1 MQDKAARDNE
11 SLQYCCTCSFL
22 EIYNEHIR
30 DLLDSSKQNLQVR
43 SRLKLEKQLIHHRCW
58 RESVVK
64 TSRTRLTE
72 VLDEQIREDA
82 KRGQYVEDLTAVAVE
97 TADDVFQLLQQVIPS
112 SFKCSV

>member
-1 MQDKAARDNE
+1 MQDKAARANE
-11 SLQYCCTCSFL
+11 SLRYCCTCSFL

-43 SRLKLEKQLIHHRCW
+43 SRLKSEKQLIHHRRL
-58 RESVVK
+58 REFVVK
-64 TSRTRLTE
+64 TSRTQLTE

-97 TADDVFQLLQQVIPS
+97 TADDVLQLLQQVIPS
-112 SFKCSV
+112 SCKCSF